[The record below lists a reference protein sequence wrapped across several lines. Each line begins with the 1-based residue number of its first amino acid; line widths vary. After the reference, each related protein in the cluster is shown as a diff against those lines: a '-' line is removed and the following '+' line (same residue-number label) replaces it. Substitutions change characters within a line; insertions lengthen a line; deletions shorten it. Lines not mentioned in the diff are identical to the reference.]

1 MPIHSQGLGGE
12 EPIHDKDLQNT
23 NNDKIIN
30 TIMLTDQPDK
40 DLQNTNN
47 DKIINTIILTDQP
60 HKRSPTRK
68 GCLPQRT

>member
-1 MPIHSQGLGGE
+1 MRKEIPSLQKLTMPIHSQGLGGE
-12 EPIHDKDLQNT
+12 EPID
-23 NNDKIIN
+23 
-30 TIMLTDQPDK
+30 DK